1 MKSLRRVRPMPSR
14 ETVYKALAAIK
25 QPAAYEYFFDQLK
38 SPSWI
43 APLRERSFFRDPP
56 EGEVEG
62 NYIRFPP
69 WPESRYLARMAPPA
83 PELVLEVLKGIP
95 DTMNP
100 RVLGDMVDAIREMPP
115 PLSRSEE
122 HTSELQSPC

>member
-38 SPSWI
+38 SPSWT

-69 WPESRYLARMAPPA
+69 WPESRYLDRLAPLA

-100 RVLGDMVDAIREMPP
+100 RVLGDNAEKVCAVAPP
-115 PLSRSEE
+115 PRPAPRE
-122 HTSELQSPC
+122 TAGTA